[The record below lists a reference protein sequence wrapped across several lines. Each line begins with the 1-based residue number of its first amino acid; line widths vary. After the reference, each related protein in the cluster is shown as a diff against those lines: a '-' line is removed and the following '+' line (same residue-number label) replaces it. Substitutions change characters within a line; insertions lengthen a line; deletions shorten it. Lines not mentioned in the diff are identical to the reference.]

1 MPERECHA
9 CLTLRPEYSNYD
21 FGPQHPLRPERIRA
35 SLDLMQQLDLAGPV
49 SVGALSIVIAFFAKL
64 VFRDDIQNARGS
76 L

>member
-1 MPERECHA
+1 MQAIQAAAGRLGLVLFCIYLVA
-9 CLTLRPEYSNYD
+9 GGIFLMIT
-21 FGPQHPLRPERIRA
+21 I
-35 SLDLMQQLDLAGPV
+35 MQQLDLAGPV